1 MYRENVAP
9 PPPDPREAGRQAVKN
24 CAMMQLG
31 LAGLHTVTLLL
42 LVVQFAV
49 YKPPAAL
56 NIPPEVFHE
65 WRLVMLLAAIA
76 YVVVFGGWGALN
88 AWGLGKKSK
97 VARWSSVVYALAT
110 VMTCC
115 AAPIGGFL
123 LYLLLRRDV
132 AEYFALGD

>member
-9 PPPDPREAGRQAVKN
+9 PPPDPREAGRQTVKN

-31 LAGLHTVTLLL
+31 LAALHTVTLLV
-42 LVVQFAV
+42 LVLQFSI

-56 NIPPEVFHE
+56 EIPPELFRE
-65 WRLVMLLAAIA
+65 WRMVLLLAAVA

-88 AWGLGKKSK
+88 AWGLGKRSK
-97 VARWSSVVYALAT
+97 VARWSSVAYALAT

-115 AAPIGGFL
+115 ASPIGGFL
-123 LYLLLRRDV
+123 LYMLLRRDV
-132 AEYFALGD
+132 TEYFE

>member
-9 PPPDPREAGRQAVKN
+9 PPPDPREAGRQTVKN

-31 LAGLHTVTLLL
+31 LAALHTVTLLL

-49 YKPPAAL
+49 YKPPAEL
-56 NIPPEVFHE
+56 HIPSEVFHE
-65 WRLVMLLAAIA
+65 WRLGLLLAAVA
-76 YVVVFGGWGALN
+76 YVLVFGGWGAVN

-97 VARWSSVVYALAT
+97 VARWSSVAYALAT

-132 AEYFALGD
+132 AEYFE

>member
-1 MYRENVAP
+1 MYRQNVAP
-9 PPPDPREAGRQAVKN
+9 PPPDPLEAGRQAVKN

-42 LVVQFAV
+42 LVVQFAF

-56 NIPPEVFHE
+56 NVSAELIHE
-65 WRLVMLLAAIA
+65 WRIYLVLAGVA
-76 YVVVFGGWGALN
+76 YVAVFGAWGAVN
-88 AWGLGKKSK
+88 AWGLGRKSK
-97 VARWSSVVYALAT
+97 IARWSSAAYALAT

-123 LYLLLRRDV
+123 LYLLFRRDV
-132 AEYFALGD
+132 VEYFEVP

>member
-9 PPPDPREAGRQAVKN
+9 PPPDPREAGRQTVKN

-31 LAGLHTVTLLL
+31 LAALHTVTLLV
-42 LVVQFAV
+42 LVLQFSI

-56 NIPPEVFHE
+56 EIPPELFRE
-65 WRLVMLLAAIA
+65 WRMVLLLAGVA

-88 AWGLGKKSK
+88 AWGLGKRSK
-97 VARWSSVVYALAT
+97 VARWSSVAYALAT

-115 AAPIGGFL
+115 ASPIGGFL
-123 LYLLLRRDV
+123 LYMLLRRDV
-132 AEYFALGD
+132 TEYFE

>member
-9 PPPDPREAGRQAVKN
+9 PPPDPLEAGRQAVKN

-31 LAGLHTVTLLL
+31 LAALHTVTLLL
-42 LVVQFAV
+42 LVVQFSV

-56 NIPPEVFHE
+56 NVPPELFHE
-65 WRLVMLLAAIA
+65 WRWYALLAGVA
-76 YVVVFGGWGALN
+76 YVLVFGGWGALN

-97 VARWSSVVYALAT
+97 IARWSSAAYALAT

-132 AEYFALGD
+132 AEYFEVP